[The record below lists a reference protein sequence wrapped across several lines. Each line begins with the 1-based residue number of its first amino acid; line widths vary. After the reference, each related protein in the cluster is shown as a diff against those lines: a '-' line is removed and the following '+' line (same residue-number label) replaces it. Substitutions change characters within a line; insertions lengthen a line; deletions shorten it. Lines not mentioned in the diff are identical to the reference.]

1 MRYQMGDE
9 KIEQNIDRVYHY
21 LHDYLFSTL
30 GLDEYHPEDAIKIL
44 NGVIKKIEKF
54 ASQK

>member
-1 MRYQMGDE
+1 MGDE

-44 NGVIKKIEKF
+44 NRVIKKIQKC